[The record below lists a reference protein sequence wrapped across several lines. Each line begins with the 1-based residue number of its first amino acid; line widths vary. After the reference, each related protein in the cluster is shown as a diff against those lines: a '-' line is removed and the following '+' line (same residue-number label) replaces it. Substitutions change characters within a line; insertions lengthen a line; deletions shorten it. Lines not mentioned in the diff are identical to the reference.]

1 MNLLL
6 GRQDS
11 AKCNTPVFK
20 KSLVNAGGKLN
31 CLPLIWPVQM
41 VREALTKSK
50 QPRLQRQ
57 QYNTQASHLFPS
69 VISNTFLHS
78 LWLLR
83 SLLSAPECLS
93 WSNAAETHWLA
104 LCTVCVGQVSTGKV
118 WMRKCLPTAPIKS
131 GAQMDFRCCCI
142 AVTFRRQSQNLYAPE
157 EFAKQWVLTD
167 RSEDGVKIMV
177 TFFFFFK
184 SWKALANSLFFISVI
199 VLFSSRTSSWWLS

>member
-1 MNLLL
+1 
-6 GRQDS
+6 
-11 AKCNTPVFK
+11 
-20 KSLVNAGGKLN
+20 
-31 CLPLIWPVQM
+31 M

-50 QPRLQRQ
+50 QPRLRRQR
-57 QYNTQASHLFPS
+57 YNTQASHLFPS

-93 WSNAAETHWLA
+93 WSNTAETHWLA
-104 LCTVCVGQVSTGKV
+104 LCTVCVRQVSTGKV
-118 WMRKCLPTAPIKS
+118 WMRKCLPSAPIKS
-131 GAQMDFRCCCI
+131 GAQMDLDAAVF

-167 RSEDGVKIMV
+167 HSEDGVKIIV

-184 SWKALANSLFFISVI
+184 SRKALANSLFFISVI